1 MEIKL
6 IRAMATLTKE
16 VEERLTKDD
25 AQIRVIALTI
35 VAIALNSL
43 LAIPAYQAVVNL
55 LGTGTL
61 NSAMLT
67 VFLSLNIIIT
77 PIYCW
82 AASLVFHPKRIINP
96 LYIQLASVGVVTIFV
111 LLVNAHQFLSLQ
123 AFLTFLGGIVGTF
136 LFTLFFLGIFGLFQL
151 LIVRWL
157 VELVGT
163 IDDLDRKTF
172 LVNAD
177 FQTVLGILL
186 SESFLS
192 AWNLEHRKRGKDLI
206 EIYTSYSAPW
216 QIRLVLGP
224 AQESNKSIL
233 ATVAFEKKF
242 YTIFK
247 SDKVSDCR
255 DDMVRRLKS
264 IIGVKKFRLIGFND
278 NVSHTALRSA
288 LSVTEPKT
296 IIGREALGEVPS
308 FYRNILILMGTI
320 VAIVTGLYIFG
331 FVPLDLFATS
341 LIMIAIALAIEL
353 GPRLKEIMDSKKSV

>member
-1 MEIKL
+1 M
-6 IRAMATLTKE
+6 
-16 VEERLTKDD
+16 V
-25 AQIRVIALTI
+25 
-35 VAIALNSL
+35 
-43 LAIPAYQAVVNL
+43 
-55 LGTGTL
+55 
-61 NSAMLT
+61 
-67 VFLSLNIIIT
+67 
-77 PIYCW
+77 
-82 AASLVFHPKRIINP
+82 NP
-96 LYIQLASVGVVTIFV
+96 LYIQLSSAGVVTLFV

-123 AFLTFLGGIVGTF
+123 LIYEFLRGIIGTF
-136 LFTLFFLGIFGLFQL
+136 IIAVFFLGIFGVVQT

-157 VELVGT
+157 VGLVGT

-177 FQTVLGILL
+177 FQTVSGILL
-186 SESFLS
+186 TESFLQS
-192 AWNLEHRKRGKDLI
+192 WNLEHRKIGKGLL
-206 EIYTSYSAPW
+206 EIYTSYPAVW

-224 AQESNKSIL
+224 AQEPNKSIL

-255 DDMVRRLKS
+255 DDMVRRIKS

-278 NVSHTALRSA
+278 VVSHMALRSA

-296 IIGREALGEVPS
+296 IVGRDALGEVPS
-308 FYRNILILMGTI
+308 FYRNILILMGVI